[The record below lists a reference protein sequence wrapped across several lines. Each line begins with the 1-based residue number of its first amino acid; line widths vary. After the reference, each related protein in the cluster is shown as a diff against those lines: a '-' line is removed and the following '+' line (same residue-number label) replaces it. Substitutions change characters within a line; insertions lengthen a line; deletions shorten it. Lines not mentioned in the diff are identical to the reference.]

1 MAEYEALQDRFAR
14 ERPHPSE
21 AEFTAFFPHGWRLST
36 VENATDIDEEA
47 LFARMASSSWAPKQD
62 DAGYP
67 EMVAELRR
75 LFQEYSQNGRLRM
88 IYETRIYH
96 GRLD

>member
-1 MAEYEALQDRFAR
+1 
-14 ERPHPSE
+14 
-21 AEFTAFFPHGWRLST
+21 
-36 VENATDIDEEA
+36 
-47 LFARMASSSWAPKQD
+47 
-62 DAGYP
+62 
-67 EMVAELRR
+67 MVAELRR